1 MFRLVM
7 NFVREQVSVRLAA
20 GPERPQK
27 KES

>member
-7 NFVREQVSVRLAA
+7 NFVRQQVSVRPAA
-20 GPERPQK
+20 GPERPPK